1 MDTSVI
7 DDMKNFKNDKSQLLK
22 QIDGLDNSS
31 DKMIEDVM
39 NNQDDIKKKQKD
51 ISNLISDLSQA
62 EKTLNEEPKTPKI
75 DKDKG
80 EEFTTLSTNLD
91 DQVSKLSER
100 STSYYLMYK
109 ILNLMQIKLVES

>member
-1 MDTSVI
+1 
-7 DDMKNFKNDKSQLLK
+7 
-22 QIDGLDNSS
+22 
-31 DKMIEDVM
+31 MILR
-39 NNQDDIKKKQKD
+39 KQKD

-100 STSYYLMYK
+100 STSLLSDVQNSK
-109 ILNLMQIKLVES
+109 SNADQISGELNQLDDNVNNLHASGRALGTRANDLNEQMSNNDKRTNFC

>member
-1 MDTSVI
+1 MI
-7 DDMKNFKNDKSQLLK
+7 LRK
-22 QIDGLDNSS
+22 QN
-31 DKMIEDVM
+31 
-39 NNQDDIKKKQKD
+39 D

-91 DQVSKLSER
+91 DQ
-100 STSYYLMYK
+100 
-109 ILNLMQIKLVES
+109 